1 MALTILI
8 DFTGF
13 GLIIPLQPFWAQHL
27 GANAREIG
35 LLVTIYALAQF
46 IFTPVLG
53 SLSDRYGRKPII
65 VVSLLIEAVSLVL
78 TALASTLPLLLLA
91 RLIGG
96 LGASSIGSAQA
107 VVSDVTR
114 PDERARGMGMIGAAI
129 GLGFVLGP
137 ALGGLLAPL
146 GVTVP
151 FWLASGIA
159 LMNAILVLIFLPE
172 TRQQHQ
178 ATTQHRGLGA
188 LVAGWGSLRQAPAL
202 LALIIVNLL
211 YTIAFTAMETT
222 FPLFTQ
228 HAFGWGA
235 SQNGYI
241 FTYVGILVVIMQ
253 GGLVARLVKRWGEK
267 SVLLLGLVLMA
278 IGLSTLAFSTQLVWI
293 FVTLGLLSIGDGAV
307 TPTVSTLLSFTGSAE
322 TQGKTLG
329 LAQGIGSLGRV
340 IGPYLA
346 GSIYLLS
353 GPMTPLLG
361 GSILVALG
369 AVQALPALSRMRK
382 TE

>member
-27 GANAREIG
+27 GANAQEIG
-35 LLVTIYALAQF
+35 FLVMIYALAQF
-46 IFTPVLG
+46 IFTPLLG

-65 VVSLLIEAVSLVL
+65 VVSLLVEAVSLVL
-78 TALASTLPLLLLA
+78 TALATSLPLLLLA

-96 LGASSIGSAQA
+96 LGASNIGSAQA
-107 VVSDVTR
+107 VVSDVTM
-114 PDERARGMGMIGAAI
+114 PNERAKGMGLIGAAI
-129 GLGFVLGP
+129 GLGFVIGP
-137 ALGGLLAPL
+137 ALGGLLSPL
-146 GVTVP
+146 GATVP

-159 LMNAILVLIFLPE
+159 LLNTILVLLFLPE

-178 ATTQHRGLGA
+178 AAAHPKGLSA
-188 LVAGWGSLRQAPAL
+188 LVSGWENLRHTPAL

-267 SVLLLGLVLMA
+267 SVLLIGLVLMA
-278 IGLSTLAFSTQLVWI
+278 VGLSTLAFSTQLIWI
-293 FVTLGLLSIGDGAV
+293 FVTLGLLSIGDGAI

-329 LAQGIGSLGRV
+329 LAQGIGSLGRI

-346 GSIYLLS
+346 GSVYLLG
-353 GPMTPLLG
+353 GPTTPLLG

-382 TE
+382 IE